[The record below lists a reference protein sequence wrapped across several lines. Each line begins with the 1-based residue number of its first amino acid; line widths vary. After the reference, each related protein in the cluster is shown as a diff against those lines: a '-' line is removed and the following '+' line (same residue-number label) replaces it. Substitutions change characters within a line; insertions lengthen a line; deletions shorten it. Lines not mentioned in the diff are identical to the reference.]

1 MLLLSQNM
9 HYPTGVFMSDLLIH
23 AFQTHPMFN
32 DISLTSCQ
40 TLMNCLGCRE
50 KSYKK
55 DQIIPASENSARQIG
70 IVISGCVHTI
80 KEDIWGRC
88 TFLTYTGDDGVI
100 GEVLIEENLSER
112 GIIFKA
118 AEPTTVLFIPADRI
132 LHPCR
137 NSCPF
142 HHQLSRN
149 LFHMISNK
157 NAALTEKIEITSKS
171 SLREKVL
178 AYLSIESRRNGSTSF
193 TIPLGRA
200 EMADYL
206 CTNRSALSRELARMK
221 QDGIIEYEGRAF
233 RILNAQM

>member
-1 MLLLSQNM
+1 MK
-9 HYPTGVFMSDLLIH
+9 DLVIR
-23 AFQTHPMFN
+23 AFETHPMFEG
-32 DISLTSCQ
+32 ISQDNCAT
-40 TLMNCLGCRE
+40 MINCLGCI
-50 KSYKK
+50 KKTYAK
-55 DQIIPASENSARQIG
+55 DQIIPAKGVFARQIG
-70 IVISGCVHTI
+70 IVISGCVYTVQ
-80 KEDIWGRC
+80 EDVWGRC
-88 TFLTYTGDDGVI
+88 AFLSYTGEDGI
-100 GEVLIEENLSER
+100 FGEVLIGGSAAER
-112 GIIFKA
+112 GIVYKA
-118 AEPTTVLFIPADRI
+118 AEPTVVLYLPADRI